1 MAISE
6 GVPFELKYLQKRG
19 GMPWIMPAS
28 WHLSAYTCRMT
39 KRVRRS
45 VQTKLPGPRV
55 RRVKRSVPF
64 RFIDL
69 FAGIGGTRI
78 AFEAVGGECVF
89 SSEWDKDAQATYQA
103 NFGETPHG
111 DITEIQSRDIP
122 DFDVLLAGFPCQPFS
137 SIGQRLGFM
146 HKTQG
151 TLFYDVLRILKEK
164 RPTAFLLEN
173 VVGLVNHDKGN
184 TFAVFVNSL
193 NELGYSVQHQVLDA
207 ADYGVPQ
214 HRKRIYIVGFDKT
227 VSTKPIDFNWPK
239 KSRKQVFIGPFVERG
254 IEDRSISTHLQ
265 NGYLTKLDDGRPEV
279 IDRRSKIKVKT
290 LVASYHKIQR
300 LTGTFVKDG
309 PTGLR
314 LLSENECKAIMGFP
328 PAFRIPVSRTQM
340 YRQLGNSVA
349 VPVVTAIAKEMV
361 TTLATVKRKMRNPK
375 RG

>member
-1 MAISE
+1 MA
-6 GVPFELKYLQKRG
+6 
-19 GMPWIMPAS
+19 
-28 WHLSAYTCRMT
+28 
-39 KRVRRS
+39 KRVQRG
-45 VQTKLPGPRV
+45 VQTKLPWPRI
-55 RRVKRSVPF
+55 RRTKKTVPF
-64 RFIDL
+64 KFIDL

-89 SSEWDKDAQATYQA
+89 SSEWDKDAQVTYEA
-103 NFGETPHG
+103 NFGEIPHG
-111 DITEIQSRDIP
+111 DITAIQAKEIP

-151 TLFYDVLRILKEK
+151 TLFYDVLRILKER
-164 RPTAFLLEN
+164 RPAAFLLEN

-184 TFAVFVNSL
+184 TFAVIVNSL
-193 NELGYSVQHQVLDA
+193 NELGYSVQHKVLDA

-214 HRKRIYIVGFDKT
+214 HRKRIYIVGFDQKL
-227 VSTKPIDFNWPK
+227 SKKNIDFIWPK
-239 KSRKQVFIGPFVERG
+239 KARKQVFIGSFVEKG

-328 PAFRIPVSRTQM
+328 LNFKIPVSRTQM

-349 VPVVTAIAKEMV
+349 VPVVIAIAKEVV
-361 TTLATVKRKMRNPK
+361 TTLANLKGKVRNSK
-375 RG
+375 HG